1 MKLRISALFFCL
13 QLAVSLS
20 AADLSTAPPEELLRL
35 YQQLR
40 SLQGSD
46 QGAVAENVDWKRD
59 AATFTFAPS
68 ASSDASLWRRA
79 LDFRN
84 QEGTGGA
91 HGRLAHE
98 ELLPEGMAETHPAS
112 GDRGVR
118 PCYNTPPLADIRRA
132 MFMPV
137 REGRQI

>member
-1 MKLRISALFFCL
+1 
-13 QLAVSLS
+13 
-20 AADLSTAPPEELLRL
+20 LLRL
-35 YQQLR
+35 YQQLH

-46 QGAVAENVDWKRD
+46 QGTVAENVEWKHD

-68 ASSDASLWRRA
+68 ARSHASLWRRT

-112 GDRGVR
+112 GDRGAR
-118 PCYNTPPLADIRRA
+118 PCYNTLTLADIQRA
-132 MFMPV
+132 MYMPV